1 MFSESSREA
10 KMAKS
15 TKILPECTALGGLW
29 EESKVER
36 KIIETI
42 KISVV
47 WTMSDGGYVEK

>member
-15 TKILPECTALGGLW
+15 AKILPECTALGGLW

-36 KIIETI
+36 KIIKTI